1 MTTIPYFFTLAE
13 KSDVILQQMVSVF
26 LDICKCL
33 RIDNTYSPNMNVD
46 CFHSFVISF
55 IDDDRFHQALSEQIK
70 LWPATFNVK
79 DIMPLLTALLLRIR
93 KGATKVMLTIA
104 ELADQST
111 WCHNLLESV
120 LQEIFTL
127 VNDNRVCPVLS
138 DVLEKNSQ
146 DLLISTCSS
155 KSLIKRQTAIRLILL
170 ASGQSTHIYHHSISE
185 LLSCA
190 NHSRNNSP
198 IEVIIRLMSGAN
210 FANESVGLK
219 PGITI
224 ALERLLIDEFK
235 MEEETIARN
244 LNVLQ
249 NLLFLVR

>member
-1 MTTIPYFFTLAE
+1 MHIGDLHMFNFP
-13 KSDVILQQMVSVF
+13 
-26 LDICKCL
+26 
-33 RIDNTYSPNMNVD
+33 
-46 CFHSFVISF
+46 F

-79 DIMPLLTALLLRIR
+79 DIMPSLTILLLRIR

-104 ELADQST
+104 DLADQST

-127 VNDNRVCPVLS
+127 VNDNRVCPILS
-138 DVLEKNSQ
+138 DVLEQSSQ
-146 DLLISTCSS
+146 DILISTCLS

-170 ASGQSTHIYHHSISE
+170 ASGQSTHIYHHAISE

-190 NHSRNNSP
+190 NHAKNNNP

-210 FANESVGLK
+210 FANESIGLK

-235 MEEETIARN
+235 MEEDTIARN